1 MGDELLGNE
10 QIVSWK
16 QDFGHDVAV
25 VAIVFERVIGAQDV
39 KTIGSGPVVMERVS
53 GITGDDLVAVPDK
66 FKTYITAEF
75 DDVPV
80 FNKNEVR

>member
-1 MGDELLGNE
+1 MGDEQVVAG
-10 QIVSWK
+10 K
-16 QDFGHDVAV
+16 QDLSHHVAIVAV
-25 VAIVFERVIGAQDV
+25 VFEGVFGAQV
-39 KTIGSGPVVMERVS
+39 VEAVGSGAVVMERVS